1 MEPKCRKFIRDR
13 RKAQKSGEIEGR
25 VELRERGREKQG
37 EGRTKRERDMRVAK
51 SGRER
56 ECWREGYREERRR
69 TSRGECSIEI

>member
-25 VELRERGREKQG
+25 VELRERGREK
-37 EGRTKRERDMRVAK
+37 ERERYMRVAK